1 MYTDNI
7 EYNFYIL
14 FFFLKYFKLVR
25 YFLQKK
31 KLDPNLYI
39 LLDNYRS

>member
-25 YFLQKK
+25 YFLQNKFWI
-31 KLDPNLYI
+31 LIYI
-39 LLDNYRS
+39 FY